1 MKSCCCSCSCC
12 VRMTRKRK
20 RKHGA
25 VFPGV
30 FCASGGGVAFVDRG
44 TSTAIACDPASPPCP
59 CPCPCLGSRSST
71 AADACAGVDVE
82 GDDSCQHGAGEMN
95 GANIRATDR
104 RRSAGSPPS
113 SSSHGMEKGGGLGR
127 CRGCAPTRTARSVA
141 RHRSTLGPEQSSP
154 RAEKKTR
161 HHAGRCRAGVRL
173 QGGAH
178 ERQETS
184 ALDINH
190 RTTVSGRVHS

>member
-12 VRMTRKRK
+12 VRMTTRK

-59 CPCPCLGSRSST
+59 RPCLGSRSST

-82 GDDSCQHGAGEMN
+82 GDDSCHDGAGEMD
-95 GANIRATDR
+95 GANISFARATVAAALGR
-104 RRSAGSPPS
+104 S
-113 SSSHGMEKGGGLGR
+113 SSSSCHGMGKGGGLGR
-127 CRGCAPTRTARSVA
+127 CRGCAPTRTARSFLA

-154 RAEKKTR
+154 AREKRKRGTTPAA
-161 HHAGRCRAGVRL
+161 AGLASACRAGRST
-173 QGGAH
+173 
-178 ERQETS
+178 RPS
-184 ALDINH
+184 RNK
-190 RTTVSGRVHS
+190 RTR